1 MKKVFLLLF
10 IVFFVCGCSNLKCE
24 RVIDNEDKTI
34 KVTFKDEKVNKLS
47 IHEIKSFARTD
58 AYLDLYYYEQN
69 TYLSSL
75 NIPDGFN
82 FSVVDHKEDVTTKIS
97 IDFRSLFSSSSFD
110 LCKFSDALH
119 KLSTYLR
126 LSKTSASFS
135 SDFTVL
141 SMS

>member
-47 IHEIKSFARTD
+47 IHEIKSFSRTD

-97 IDFRSLFSSSSFD
+97 IDFSKVKEDVSSVTSIKRGMSKEEV
-110 LCKFSDALH
+110 LNTLNNQGYVCK
-119 KLSTYLR
+119 
-126 LSKTSASFS
+126 
-135 SDFTVL
+135 
-141 SMS
+141 